1 MKASHVQIVHLRELR
16 AAFLLLI
23 GMAAFALAAANV
35 EAGDTTPAGPYLDV
49 RRLIGRWVR
58 PDGGYILE
66 IKEIAKDGTLQA
78 AYFNPRPI
86 NVSVATCRR
95 QNDVTML
102 FVELRD
108 VNYPGSTY
116 NLRYDPEA
124 DRLLGTYFQA
134 VAQTTYAIEF
144 IRVK

>member
-1 MKASHVQIVHLRELR
+1 M
-16 AAFLLLI
+16 LLI
-23 GMAAFALAAANV
+23 GMAAIALAVANV
-35 EAGDTTPAGPYLDV
+35 EAGDTTPAGPD
-49 RRLIGRWVR
+49 RLIGRWAR

-66 IKEIAKDGTLQA
+66 IKEIGNDGTLRA
-78 AYFNPRPI
+78 TYFNPRPI
-86 NVSVATCRR
+86 NVSRAEAHQKHGTI
-95 QNDVTML
+95 TL
-102 FVELRD
+102 LVELRD

-116 NLRYDPEA
+116 HLHYDPEA